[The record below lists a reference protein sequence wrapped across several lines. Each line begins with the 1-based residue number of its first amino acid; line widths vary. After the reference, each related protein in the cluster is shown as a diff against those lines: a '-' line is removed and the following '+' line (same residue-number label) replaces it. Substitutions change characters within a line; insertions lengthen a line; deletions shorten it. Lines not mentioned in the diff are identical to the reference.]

1 MEWLPY
7 FGHHNCKIYLSLKYY
22 IPINANIFISR
33 FKKEKGKVYTIL
45 TYLYHGCSLW
55 YVLER
60 NGNLPE
66 SPFGAWWQSMRKASV
81 APVLWSCWIRLPLFI
96 WYFLLLFMA
105 LWVCHE
111 CRLVLSIVPSFSVTS
126 GDATL
131 EALVDMSPLSRC
143 VHLGSVFLWAW
154 RLWCNA
160 SLALELV
167 KLGGIGGEDAFNL

>member
-1 MEWLPY
+1 MCDKVCQWLVAGRW
-7 FGHHNCKIYLSLKYY
+7 FTSVFFTNKTDRHDITEILLKVAF
-22 IPINANIFISR
+22 NTISH
-33 FKKEKGKVYTIL
+33 K
-45 TYLYHGCSLW
+45 S
-55 YVLER
+55 VLER
-60 NGNLPE
+60 NRNLPE
-66 SPFGAWWQSMRKASV
+66 SPFGAWWQSMRKDSV

-105 LWVCHE
+105 LCVCHE
-111 CRLVLSIVPSFSVTS
+111 CRLTLSIVPSFSVTS

-131 EALVDMSPLSRC
+131 ETLVDMSPLSRC
-143 VHLGSVFLWAW
+143 AHLGNVFLWAW